1 MANPGTILNGRFRL
15 DRLVGQGGFAQVFL
29 STDLV
34 LDRQVAV
41 KVLRP
46 DQIEDTDT
54 APFLERF
61 GAEARLIA
69 RLEHPNVLGLYDY
82 GQSDG
87 LTYLV
92 MPYVAGGSLHD
103 LRRTVGRLTPAQA
116 AGYLRQVAAALDY
129 AHANNIVHRDIKPQ
143 NMLLRSGGDH
153 LLVADF
159 GIAKVLRED
168 STQSGTAV
176 IGSAAYMAPEQ
187 FQGRVGRPT
196 DIYALGCVAFEL
208 LTGTPP
214 YPGPA
219 ERSMFGHIYG
229 ELPRLDA
236 TLPDASPALQAVIDR
251 ALAKLPEARYPSAGA
266 FADAFAAAIS
276 GAGRAVATRD
286 EQPTRRIEPPAISQP
301 IPMAA
306 PPAAPE
312 TRPLPPAPSPP
323 TAALPAA
330 ASTETPPRSLVPWLA
345 VGIVTLL
352 VLLGI
357 SAAIFASRR
366 SGNEA
371 NLDAD
376 PKATVTVGT
385 SAALPSAVPAVATS
399 GARPTATAPATTA
412 STRPTAATGLTPRS
426 SIRLTGHTDWVGF
439 TAWSPDGEFLATA
452 SEDNTAR
459 VWRKDGS
466 LVHVLT
472 GQTEAVRSLA
482 WSPDSMRLATGSNDG
497 SVLIWE
503 QGAELPVARYG
514 GEGYGI
520 SGMAWSR
527 DGSFLV
533 IANDELR
540 VLQTDSWQEVANLG
554 PGNGATILAWS
565 PDEML
570 AVGADEGSLRL
581 FAADG
586 ALVAD
591 MVGHTAQVT
600 GIAWSPKGDRLVSA
614 GGNLLL
620 WDAQSGQRLAAID
633 GHTNAVMSV
642 AWSPDG
648 QVFASGAKDRTV
660 RLWNAEGRAV
670 STLPSHEDEVMQVAW
685 LRDGTL
691 VSGDNAS
698 TLRWWS
704 ATGTLLGQ
712 EKATGCGVYHL
723 AASPVDNALV
733 VAQLCDPVEIWR

>member
-103 LRRTVGRLTPAQA
+103 LRRNVGRFTPAQA

-208 LTGTPP
+208 LTGMPP

-229 ELPRLDA
+229 ELPQLDA
-236 TLPDASPALQAVIDR
+236 IIPGTSRALQAVIDR

-266 FADAFAAAIS
+266 FADAFAAAL
-276 GAGRAVATRD
+276 GAPAGQAAVARD
-286 EQPTRRIEPPAISQP
+286 EQPTRRIEPPPISQP
-301 IPMAA
+301 IPVAA
-306 PPAAPE
+306 PLAAPE
-312 TRPLPPAPSPP
+312 TRPLPPAPPTP

-330 ASTETPPRSLVPWLA
+330 ASTETTPRSLVPWLA
-345 VGIVTLL
+345 VGVVTLL
-352 VLLGI
+352 VLLGV
-357 SAAIFASRR
+357 SAAILASRR

-371 NLDAD
+371 NLNAD
-376 PKATVTVGT
+376 PTATVTVGT
-385 SAALPSAVPAVATS
+385 SAALPSAAPPAATS
-399 GARPTATAPATTA
+399 GARPTATAPVVTATI
-412 STRPTAATGLTPRS
+412 RPTAATGLTPHS
-426 SIRLTGHTDWVGF
+426 SIRLTGHSDRVGL

-459 VWRKDGS
+459 LWRKDGS

-472 GQTEAVRSLA
+472 GQTQPVRSLA
-482 WSPDSMRLATGSNDG
+482 FSPNSKRLATGSNDG

-503 QGAELPVARYG
+503 EGSELPVARYG
-514 GEGYGI
+514 SDGYGI

-527 DGSFLV
+527 DGTFLV

-540 VLQTDSWQEVANLG
+540 VIQTDNWQEVANLG
-554 PGNGATILAWS
+554 PGNETTVLAWS
-565 PDEML
+565 PNEML
-570 AVGADEGSLRL
+570 AVGADDGSLRL

-591 MVGHTAQVT
+591 MVGHTARVT
-600 GIAWSPKGDRLVSA
+600 GIAWSPRGDRFASA
-614 GGNLLL
+614 GGNLLM
-620 WDAQSGQRLAAID
+620 WDAQDGQRLANMD
-633 GHTNAVMSV
+633 GHTNAATTV

-648 QVFASGAKDRTV
+648 QVIASG
-660 RLWNAEGRAV
+660 
-670 STLPSHEDEVMQVAW
+670 
-685 LRDGTL
+685 
-691 VSGDNAS
+691 
-698 TLRWWS
+698 
-704 ATGTLLGQ
+704 
-712 EKATGCGVYHL
+712 
-723 AASPVDNALV
+723 
-733 VAQLCDPVEIWR
+733 